1 MTNLNTKGTTDS
13 LLFQHR
19 NCLQASPED
28 MLMISLNR
36 EDRLRLISCPGYV
49 ISAVEEV
56 ITHHWEQGLQASRER
71 ENCWEL
77 KVSGTPWWAEG
88 EDTVK
93 ARYLVAHIISKL
105 KALGWEVAATM
116 DLSRK
121 ENYKTVF
128 VFRQGPPQ
136 IQPFSVLSFHESDK
150 LRLMSSCEE
159 KFVLADS
166 LDKILT
172 SVGLTKS
179 TRPYWKAKQWKLKG
193 SPFSGDSRSDADQ
206 MILTLTRILKLF
218 HQHGWRLVASAD
230 VSAKNDDDGPL
241 NRRSWFFLHDPTSVP
256 V

>member
-1 MTNLNTKGTTDS
+1 
-13 LLFQHR
+13 
-19 NCLQASPED
+19 

-193 SPFSGDSRSDADQ
+193 SPFSGDSRGDADQ